1 MTIQYSKERM
11 LAAIRERAE
20 KQAAAQ
26 RAKDLA
32 AQKDYAH
39 VPLAPR
45 VAGQGL
51 VPSIAEATAG
61 LAAQSSIVWND
72 QQLQAIELSETN
84 KSFCLIGAAGTGKT
98 TTVKEIIRRKID
110 QICAKLD
117 KNVSDLDEEIALVSF
132 TRRAVRNIAK
142 AVDSIGAKKFCKTA
156 HAFLEYCP
164 AEEEYTDEFGF
175 TKTRMCFKPQK
186 TLDNMSLE
194 TLLVVV
200 DEASMLSYSHLYKE
214 LYEAC
219 PNAVFI
225 FIGDLNQLPP
235 VFGDAVLGFK
245 LAELPVVEL
254 VHVYRQAMESPII
267 AFQHHYTLKGKKVAE
282 SQLEEYTAKSTP
294 ETGLEFRP
302 FKVEVEP
309 DDMCNAVAN
318 LMRKLMADGTYDPT
332 QDIFLCP
339 YNKSFGTTGINAYFS
354 EYLSIAN
361 NSTVWEVICGR
372 EKKYLAVGDFVLHE
386 KEEYLIEKI
395 ETSDYYFGERPKQE
409 SVNLSRWG
417 FYRGEGVA
425 AFETHEEPEWD
436 FENAL
441 AMTDGDSKE
450 SESVTMKA
458 SHKIHIKSVITGL
471 VEVLTSASA
480 VRNLEFGYCMTV
492 HKSQGSEWRRVWLI
506 LHRQHSKMLSREI
519 LYTGM
524 TRAREKLT
532 VLYSKPTAVGRPDSS
547 VNKCLQKAKL
557 GGVGWREKTVA
568 FKGKL
573 QTGDTGGWREPYK
586 HPYFMSEYEY
596 KMYRGEW
603 T

>member
-1 MTIQYSKERM
+1 MTVQYSKERM
-11 LAAIRERAE
+11 LAAIKERAE

-32 AQKDYAH
+32 GQKEYAH

-45 VAGQGL
+45 QAGQEL
-51 VPSIAEATAG
+51 IPSVKEVTSGTAS
-61 LAAQSSIVWND
+61 QSAIIWND
-72 QQLQAIELSETN
+72 QQMQAIELSETN

-98 TTVKEIIRRKID
+98 TTVKEIIRRKIE
-110 QICAKLD
+110 QICQKLGKSVD
-117 KNVSDLDEEIALVSF
+117 ELDEEIALVSF

-142 AVDSIGAKKFCKTA
+142 AVDSINAKKFCSTA

-164 AEEEYTDEFGF
+164 AEEEYTDELGF

-219 PNAVFI
+219 PNAIFI

-267 AFQHHYTLKGKKVAE
+267 AFQHHYTLKGKKVME
-282 SQLEEYTAKSTP
+282 SQLEEYTEKCTP
-294 ETGLEFRP
+294 DTGLEFRP
-302 FKVEVEP
+302 FKKDLEP

-318 LMRKLMADGTYDPT
+318 LMRILMADGTYDPT
-332 QDIFLCP
+332 QDVFLCP
-339 YNKSFGTTGINAYFS
+339 YNKSFGTIGINLYFA
-354 EYLSIAN
+354 EYLAIAN
-361 NSTVWEVICGR
+361 QSTVWEINCGR
-372 EKKYLAVGDFVLHE
+372 EKKYLAVGDFVLYE
-386 KEEYLIEKI
+386 KEEYLIDKI
-395 ETSDYYFGERPKQE
+395 EYNDHYYGERPKQE
-409 SVNLSRWG
+409 SINLSRWG
-417 FYRGEGVA
+417 FYRGEGIA
-425 AFETHEEPEWD
+425 AFEAHDEPEWD
-436 FENAL
+436 FDNML
-441 AMTDGDSKE
+441 AITDGDEKD
-450 SESVTMKA
+450 SESASQKA
-458 SHKIHIKSVITGL
+458 SHKVTITSVITGKT
-471 VEVLTSASA
+471 EILTSASA
-480 VRNLEFGYCMTV
+480 VRNLDFGYCMTV

-506 LHRQHSKMLSREI
+506 LHRHHAKMLSREI

-532 VLYSKPTAVGRPDSS
+532 VLYSKPTAIGRPDSS
-547 VNKCLQKAKL
+547 VNRCLQRARL
-557 GGVGWREKTVA
+557 GGVGWREKVVA

-596 KMYRGEW
+596 NKYIGEW

>member
-1 MTIQYSKERM
+1 MTQVYSKELM
-11 LAAIRERAE
+11 LAAIKARAE
-20 KQAAAQ
+20 KAAAAQ
-26 RAKDLA
+26 KIKDLA
-32 AQKDYAH
+32 AQREYAH

-45 VAGQGL
+45 QVGQEL
-51 VPSIAEATAG
+51 IPSAKEATTSPSS
-61 LAAQSSIVWND
+61 QSGIVWND
-72 QQLQAIELSETN
+72 QQMQAIELSETN

-110 QICAKLD
+110 QICEKLG
-117 KNVSDLDEEIALVSF
+117 KNVSELNNEIALVSF

-142 AVDSIGAKKFCKTA
+142 AVDSIGAKHFCKTA
-156 HAFLEYCP
+156 HSFLEYCP
-164 AEEEYTDEFGF
+164 EQEEYIDELGMP
-175 TKTRMCFKPQK
+175 KTRMCFKPQR
-186 TLDNMSLE
+186 TLHNMSLE

-267 AFQHHYTLKGKKVAE
+267 AFQHHYTLKGKKVME
-282 SQLEEYTAKSTP
+282 SQLEEYAQKSTP
-294 ETGLEFRP
+294 ESGLEFRP
-302 FKVEVEP
+302 FKLEVEP

-318 LMRKLMADGTYDPT
+318 LMRKLMAEGSYDPT
-332 QDIFLCP
+332 QDVFLCP
-339 YNKSFGTTGINAYFS
+339 YNKAFGTIGINSYFS

-361 NSTVWEVICGR
+361 GSTVWEVICGR
-372 EKKYLAVGDFVLHE
+372 EKKYLAVGDFILHE
-386 KEEYLIEKI
+386 KEEYLIDKI
-395 ETSDYYFGERPKQE
+395 EHNDHYFGEKPKQE

-425 AFETHEEPEWD
+425 AFESHEEPEWD
-436 FENAL
+436 FENML
-441 AMTDGDSKE
+441 AMTDGDSEDKE
-450 SESVTMKA
+450 SASMKA
-458 SHKIHIKSVITGL
+458 SHKITITSTVTGKT
-471 VEVLTSASA
+471 EVLTSASA

-506 LHRQHSKMLSREI
+506 LHRQHAKMLSREI

-532 VLYSKPTAVGRPDSS
+532 VLYSKPTAIGRPDSS
-547 VNKCLQKAKL
+547 INKCLQRARL
-557 GGVGWREKTVA
+557 GGVGWREKVVA

-573 QTGDTGGWREPYK
+573 QNGETGGWREPYK

-596 KMYRGEW
+596 NTYIGEW
-603 T
+603 S